1 MSEHG
6 VTVRCALCNVLYL
19 NWYALHPHT
28 ICTVAHFSRLHRIL
42 WRHFNCAALDCPDLP
57 NIVILLLL
65 ICGNILHCSA
75 CDGNPS
81 NVHIF
86 TVLHFTFFPD
96 STLAKLYSALDC
108 PVLRF
113 TFQILPSRENFTV
126 HWMFSRQSTHC
137 KSFKGKTNCE
147 EFGNYKHHYK
157 TWPWRWWP

>member
-1 MSEHG
+1 M
-6 VTVRCALCNVLYL
+6 
-19 NWYALHPHT
+19 
-28 ICTVAHFSRLHRIL
+28 
-42 WRHFNCAALDCPDLP
+42 
-57 NIVILLLL
+57 
-65 ICGNILHCSA
+65 
-75 CDGNPS
+75 
-81 NVHIF
+81 HIF

-113 TFQILPSRENFTV
+113 TFQILPRRENFTV

-157 TWPWRWWP
+157 RQQNMAMTMMAIMLTRDKSHGNLARCPGLDFSNVLNFILALAFPPVLRSVKVRGHVMVWG